1 MIVVCVCQSIC
12 LRVCLEASGRVL
24 WDTLLLSCPFSLTL
38 PRHSRVTVGVQLPPV
53 ISALTPPSSLHTVQ
67 LLHTVNHTSESGA
80 AAFNQTPQNSP
91 RGWVGCRPQQGP
103 EESCVQ
109 PCPPMTQT
117 ERTGEEWRSSE
128 TNRNHLTRWIY
139 YSTGGVTVSAS
150 ACHMHSL

>member
-1 MIVVCVCQSIC
+1 MCLSIYLFTCLFRSFGQGVV
-12 LRVCLEASGRVL
+12 GYF
-24 WDTLLLSCPFSLTL
+24 TPLLSFQSHPAPTFPCDGGCPVATGYFCVD
-38 PRHSRVTVGVQLPPV
+38 P
-53 ISALTPPSSLHTVQ
+53 PPSSLHTVQ